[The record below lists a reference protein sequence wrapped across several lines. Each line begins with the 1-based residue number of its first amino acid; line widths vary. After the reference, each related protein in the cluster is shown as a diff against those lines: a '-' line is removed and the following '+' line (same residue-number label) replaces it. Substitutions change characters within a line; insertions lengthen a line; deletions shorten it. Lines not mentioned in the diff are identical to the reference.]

1 MNYLSKACRMNCD
14 TFENIFLPSFKSF
27 CFKQAISIAHRIMQS
42 QSHESITM
50 ETIKSY
56 QKERINNKKLDLT
69 TFLKE
74 NKKEIQIQFMIEEL
88 IKSSANQNKNSYTC
102 VDASVDVF
110 IYKNKIYAVPISLFL
125 EKYTIPQEAEDF
137 SYSEDVI
144 SKNWAIRHDVWQN
157 LNQSD
162 RMRMEIINA
171 SKKIGLKEI
180 ENRLKETC
188 SQEKIQNPAA

>member
-1 MNYLSKACRMNCD
+1 MNCD

-110 IYKNKIYAVPISLFL
+110 IYKNKIYAVPINLFL

-144 SKNWAIRHDVWQN
+144 SENWAIRHDVWQN

-180 ENRLKETC
+180 ENRLKETF